1 MKIAPWCEIGGCCEG
16 LDVTLEAPEIEAV
29 LRPIPVG
36 DEVSAPFWEA
46 ANAGRLDIQR
56 CARCRRWNHAP
67 SLACPSCGSEEL
79 AFETVSGRGT
89 LFTWCVLKEAPAPG
103 FKGRLPLVV
112 AIVELDEQ
120 PHLLVS
126 TNIVGADEGELR
138 LGLPVAVEFD
148 RITPDC
154 AIPQFRPVRET
165 PA

>member
-1 MKIAPWCEIGGCCEG
+1 M
-16 LDVTLEAPEIEAV
+16 TLEALDTDTP

-56 CARCRRWNHAP
+56 CVKCRRWNHAP

-79 AFETVSGRGT
+79 AFETVSGKGT

-126 TNIVGADEGELR
+126 TNIVGAAAGELR
-138 LGLPVAVEFD
+138 LGLPVEVEFD
-148 RITPDC
+148 SITSDC
-154 AIPQFRPVRET
+154 AIPQFRPVREN
-165 PA
+165 AA